1 MEVLDARLSKRKPQ
15 PVGMVAKKVRQIG
28 VPSKSHP
35 PLNAPDWAVS
45 PSKSSPY
52 YYDGCLICISLSR

>member
-45 PSKSSPY
+45 PSKSSP
-52 YYDGCLICISLSR
+52 